1 MWSGHQYLE
10 EQTLDI
16 LISFPCCVYCCIKH
30 GWILFPWIEVT
41 LSEQNNIW
49 SYHQS
54 VLLME
59 RKSWYICVLED
70 FMYND
75 KTKTTAAKY
84 HQSSPK
90 SRCWSSYSPN
100 YNTLWA
106 SWQSDTPRPGHNLI
120 CVDRICCLFLSHMM
134 EALSGFKLSPIPK
147 QLISVL
153 LKKTTHPCPTNP
165 PKVHLSSRIGLE
177 PILNGSC

>member
-10 EQTLDI
+10 DQTLDI

-59 RKSWYICVLED
+59 RKSWYICVLEY

-75 KTKTTAAKY
+75 KTQTKAAKY

-106 SWQSDTPRPGHNLI
+106 SWQSDTPRGLVLDI
-120 CVDRICCLFLSHMM
+120 IRFVRIKSVVYFSLTRALS
-134 EALSGFKLSPIPK
+134 LSGFKLSPIPK

-153 LKKTTHPCPTNP
+153 LKKTTPALPTHPKYIC
-165 PKVHLSSRIGLE
+165 LRGLDWS
-177 PILNGSC
+177 PY